1 MVFDNMVL
9 EVAQKKKKN
18 YFLIKQLGNNNA
30 NIKFNKEAEQLFTVC
45 TLTSTLVG
53 SCLPFPDQTNYV
65 YILCHSYIGLVVAVF
80 LCMVNKKVAICS

>member
-1 MVFDNMVL
+1 
-9 EVAQKKKKN
+9 
-18 YFLIKQLGNNNA
+18 FLIKQLGNNNA

-65 YILCHSYIGLVVAVF
+65 YIFFASVTAPVSADLNVRPRDEVYCFKFCYVPIR
-80 LCMVNKKVAICS
+80 